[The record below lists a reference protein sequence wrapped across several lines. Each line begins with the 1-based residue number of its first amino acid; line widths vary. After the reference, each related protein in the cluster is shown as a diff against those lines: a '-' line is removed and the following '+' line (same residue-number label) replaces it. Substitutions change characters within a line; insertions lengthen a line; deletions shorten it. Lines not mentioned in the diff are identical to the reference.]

1 MNAGSRAPDHYR
13 HRHQHHKNKFILLKK
28 LPIRVAFFVFKC
40 IEVFL
45 RSQNIALISRVLN
58 DKRLGKLCNAYD
70 NAKDQEMKTMWSIK
84 MTELYKIY
92 IDSRPRNGTYH

>member
-1 MNAGSRAPDHYR
+1 MDYKRNYTKGVVVMSTWFDEKTFSEP
-13 HRHQHHKNKFILLKK
+13 
-28 LPIRVAFFVFKC
+28 PMSFK
-40 IEVFL
+40 
-45 RSQNIALISRVLN
+45 RYM
-58 DKRLGKLCNAYD
+58 KRLGKLCNAYD

>member
-1 MNAGSRAPDHYR
+1 MSNWFDEKTFSEP
-13 HRHQHHKNKFILLKK
+13 
-28 LPIRVAFFVFKC
+28 PMSFK
-40 IEVFL
+40 
-45 RSQNIALISRVLN
+45 RYM
-58 DKRLGKLCNAYD
+58 KRLGKLCNAYD